1 MQNQSN
7 KMQAVFVIGKFSS
20 TIVVQHLHQSQSS
33 TALLALAEAVEY
45 AKPEQQL
52 PEPIE
57 VPEHIKTLITN
68 HINHVLQQKPQGHQ
82 STLVLTG
89 HVPQPGQVQ
98 DQGQVQGKAAGV
110 VVVPHLD
117 LLPPHKQPQVIN
129 HQVTASHGPHIVL
142 ALPGQLPVDIGDKVN
157 KLQQHVAHVMQQA
170 EQHIPNAI
178 NQAIKEHKKQQN
190 EKQKQEEEKKKEQKQ
205 QEEKQKEEK
214 LRHKVEEQQEEQQE
228 TQQSGRL
235 LLSAVQVPELL
246 EKQRGLQQLGKCN
259 FACPQK
265 ALPVCASNG
274 KCTVE
279 FPGQCELSQWNC
291 FNTKN
296 GELPPRGVS

>member
-1 MQNQSN
+1 M
-7 KMQAVFVIGKFSS
+7 A
-20 TIVVQHLHQSQSS
+20 
-33 TALLALAEAVEY
+33 ALAAAVELD
-45 AKPEQQL
+45 KPEQQL
-52 PEPIE
+52 PELIE
-57 VPEHIKTLITN
+57 LPKHIETLITN

-89 HVPQPGQVQ
+89 HVPQSGQ
-98 DQGQVQGKAAGV
+98 GRAG

-117 LLPPHKQPQVIN
+117 LLPPHKHVGSAAQQPQVIN
-129 HQVTASHGPHIVL
+129 HQVAALAGPHIVL
-142 ALPGQLPVDIGDKVN
+142 TLPGQVPVDIGDKVN

-178 NQAIKEHKKQQN
+178 NQAIKERKKLLQQQQK
-190 EKQKQEEEKKKEQKQ
+190 EKEEKKQ
-205 QEEKQKEEK
+205 QEEKQKEKKKQQDEK
-214 LRHKVEEQQEEQQE
+214 QKEEKKQQEQKEAKVEKEEDQLP
-228 TQQSGRL
+228 QQSGRL
-235 LLSAVQVPELL
+235 LSSAVQVPELL
-246 EKQRGLQQLGKCN
+246 EKQRELQQLGKCN
-259 FACPQK
+259 FECPQK

-296 GELPPRGVS
+296 GEWVLE